1 MAIIDLMG
9 VRLVSAEPE
18 DSVEA
23 AIGLM
28 LEAGVGSVAVTDGS
42 RLVGILTE
50 RDVLRLAGCGARME
64 ELQVRQVMTTRLV
77 TVGPSDDVLEVA
89 RLMTEH
95 KIRHV
100 PVVHGED
107 ILGMVAMRDIV
118 DALAERLFLTH
129 DEGVRETVHDL
140 LRRKAPASA

>member
-1 MAIIDLMG
+1 VAIIDLMG
-9 VRLVSAEPE
+9 VRLVSADPE
-18 DSVEA
+18 ESVET
-23 AIGLM
+23 AIGRM

-64 ELQVRQVMTTRLV
+64 ELQVRQVMTTRLA
-77 TVGPSDDVLEVA
+77 TVGPGDDVLEVA

-95 KIRHV
+95 RIRHV
-100 PVVHGED
+100 PVVHGDD

-118 DALAERLFLTH
+118 DALAERLFLTQ

-140 LRRKAPASA
+140 LSRQA